1 MYGDYS
7 APFASL
13 SPAVRTSLTADR
25 LKAGSQVLG
34 NMSTVAYLDGPA
46 GHLLLYMGGESV
58 RMYIKGRY
66 VTTASGAGD
75 VEINLHSLG
84 YRVVRTLRSAPA
96 FPTASHPDLLAYTS
110 TDGGKTWQPAV
121 IKNANF
127 DAGTLTVTAP
137 SACDIAIYYVVGD
150 GTYELRISRP
160 MGGDSTR
167 ARLIDG
173 ALRSIHETDQTNI
186 RSAPVFGS
194 VGREYPQPPQ
204 FRLELAV
211 NSNSAIVWDSYAQHE
226 LALPV
231 WDGAIEVYDAA
242 RMAAMAE
249 VVLRGG
255 SI

>member
-1 MYGDYS
+1 MMYD

-13 SPAVRTSLTADR
+13 APAIRTSLTADR
-25 LKAGSQVLG
+25 LKPGSQVLG
-34 NMSTVAYLDGPA
+34 TMSTVAYLDGPQ
-46 GHLLLYMGGESV
+46 GHLFLYMGGEAL

-75 VEINLHSLG
+75 VEIDLG
-84 YRVVRTLRSAPA
+84 AQGIRCVKTLRSAPQ
-96 FPTASHPDLLAYTS
+96 FPTTSHPDLLAYTS
-110 TDGGKTWQPAV
+110 TDAGSTWQPAV
-121 IKNANF
+121 IKKADF

-137 SACDIAIYYVVGD
+137 SACDIAVYYVVGD

-194 VGREYPQPPQ
+194 AGREYPQPPQ

-211 NSNSAIVWDSYAQHE
+211 NSNSAVVWDQYAQHE